1 MSEAFEFS
9 AALFGAVCPDPVAI
23 GDVAVR
29 STGWEEWHF
38 LEKSDVANEQAG
50 RWMWAGMAGEQVAV
64 QPPPRLVVTGD
75 DLTDWHTDDHSS
87 TQKHRLAVLALRVA
101 GAQTFVDPFMTMR
114 TATSGPFVQRQLGPY
129 RMLGYSYLANP
140 SDRIDAHVAAEA
152 TVLAELIIVRG
163 ASLLL
168 RPVLG
173 LSAPSLTPNAK
184 VLIAL
189 QLIEGVFGRST
200 DKIRGLG
207 FAERLL
213 ASGLPAD
220 RVTWILDGSQG
231 GGRSLRNDVAH
242 GRPISLADAE
252 KLADFARTAM
262 RRVLEFPTIG
272 DEGTLVERFRQAA
285 WS

>member
-1 MSEAFEFS
+1 MSEAYEFS
-9 AALFGAVCPDPVAI
+9 AALFGAACPERVAI
-23 GDVAVR
+23 GDVVVQ
-29 STGWEEWHF
+29 STSWEEWNF

-50 RWMWAGMAGEQVAV
+50 RWMWADMAGEQVAV

-75 DLTDWHTDDHSS
+75 DLTDWDTDQHSS
-87 TQKHRLAVLALRVA
+87 TQRHRLTVLALRVA
-101 GAQTFVDPFMTMR
+101 GAKTFVDPFMTMR
-114 TATSGPFVQRQLGPY
+114 TATSGLFVQRQLGPY

-140 SDRIDAHVAAEA
+140 SDHIGADVAAEA
-152 TVLAELIIVRG
+152 TALTELIRARG

-168 RPVLG
+168 RPLLG
-173 LSAPSLTPNAK
+173 LGAPSLTANAK

-213 ASGLPAD
+213 ASGLPED
-220 RVTWILDGSQG
+220 RVAWILDGSEG
-231 GGRSLRNDVAH
+231 GGRSMRNDVAH
-242 GRPISLADAE
+242 GRSISLADAE
-252 KLADFARTAM
+252 NLADFARIAM
-262 RRVLEFPTIG
+262 RRVLEFPTTG
-272 DEGTLVERFRQAA
+272 EEGTLVERFRQAA